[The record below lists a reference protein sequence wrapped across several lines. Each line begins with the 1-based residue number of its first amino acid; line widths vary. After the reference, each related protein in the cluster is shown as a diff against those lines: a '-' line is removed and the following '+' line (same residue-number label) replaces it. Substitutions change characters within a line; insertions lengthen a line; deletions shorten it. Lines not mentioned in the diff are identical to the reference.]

1 MKTQTIRSSTLCLFV
16 MLLVAPLLCAQD
28 LSRYRSFSYGMSPAD
43 VLKQT
48 DMNMAD
54 VKTLHGQPAL
64 IQELTWWLPMLPG
77 NSYQADSVREIL
89 FTFCNGQLYSMS
101 ATYDR
106 SAIEGLT
113 AEDLVNSITAT
124 YGSPIKPPTE
134 IGATKPVPSG
144 LDDKVVAQWE
154 DAQYSLTLSRSYL
167 ANGFTLVMY
176 SVQANAAAKVA
187 IAEAIQ
193 LEAQQGPQRA
203 AELQKKQDDQLAV
216 ARQKNLQSFRP

>member
-1 MKTQTIRSSTLCLFV
+1 MQTFRSSTLCLV
-16 MLLVAPLLCAQD
+16 ALLLVAPLLRAQD
-28 LSRYRSFSYGMSPAD
+28 LSKYRNFSFGMSPAD

-48 DMNMAD
+48 DMKIGD
-54 VKTLHGQPAL
+54 VKTLHSQPAL

-113 AEDLVNSITAT
+113 TEDLVNSIAAT
-124 YGSPIKPPTE
+124 YGPPIKPPTE
-134 IGATKPVPSG
+134 IGAAKPALSG
-144 LDDKVVAQWE
+144 PDEKVVARWE
-154 DAQYSLTLSRSYL
+154 DAQFSLTLSRSYL

-176 SVQANAAAKVA
+176 SVQADASAKVA

-203 AELQKKQDDQLAV
+203 AELQKKQDDELAV

>member
-1 MKTQTIRSSTLCLFV
+1 MRMPTFRSSTLCLV
-16 MLLVAPLLCAQD
+16 AMLLVAPLLRAQD
-28 LSRYRSFSYGMSPAD
+28 LSKYRSFSFGMSPAD

-48 DMNMAD
+48 DMKIAD
-54 VKTLHGQPAL
+54 VKTLHSQPAL

-89 FTFCNGQLYSMS
+89 FTFCNGQLYSLS

-113 AEDLVNSITAT
+113 TQDLVNSIAAT
-124 YGSPIKPPTE
+124 YGPPIKPPAE
-134 IGATKPVPSG
+134 IDATKPVPSRP
-144 LDDKVVAQWE
+144 DEKVVAHWE

-176 SVQANAAAKVA
+176 SVQADAAAKVA
-187 IAEAIQ
+187 IVAAVQ

-203 AELQKKQDDQLAV
+203 AELQKKQDDELAV

>member
-1 MKTQTIRSSTLCLFV
+1 MKTQTIRNSILCLVV
-16 MLLVAPLLCAQD
+16 MLLVAPLLRAQD
-28 LSRYRSFSYGMSPAD
+28 LSKYRSFSFGMSPAD

-48 DMNMAD
+48 DMKIAD
-54 VKTLHGQPAL
+54 VKTLHSQPAL

-113 AEDLVNSITAT
+113 TEDLVNSIAAT
-124 YGSPIKPPTE
+124 YGPPIKPLTE
-134 IGATKPVPSG
+134 IDAAKPGPSG
-144 LDDKVVAQWE
+144 PDEKVVAHWE

-167 ANGFTLVMY
+167 ANGFTLVLY
-176 SVQANAAAKVA
+176 SVQAGAAAKVA
-187 IAEAIQ
+187 IAAAIQ
-193 LEAQQGPQRA
+193 LETQQGPQRA
-203 AELQKKQDDQLAV
+203 AELQKKQDDELAV